1 MPIVNINKP
10 VTKPTETLS
19 NNYTLVIGDKDRVKV
34 CTNASGTL
42 VITVPTDT
50 VTFPIG
56 SQVAFIRQGTN
67 QVAGKVQIVPAS
79 GVTLNSANTNRFIK
93 NVNGTAALIKT
104 AANTWTLAGSL
115 EAS

>member
-19 NNYTLVIGDKDRVKV
+19 ANYTLVIGDKDRVKV

-56 SQVAFIRQGTN
+56 SQVAFIRQG
-67 QVAGKVQIVPAS
+67 AGKVQIVPAS
-79 GVTLNSANTNRFIK
+79 GVTLNSASGNRFIK

>member
-19 NNYTLVIGDKDRVKV
+19 NNYTLVIGDKDRIKV

-42 VITVPTDT
+42 VITVPADT
-50 VTFPIG
+50 VTFPVG
-56 SQVAFIRQGTN
+56 SQVAFIKQG
-67 QVAGKVQIVPAS
+67 AGKVQIVPAS
-79 GVTLNSANTNRFIK
+79 GVTLNSIDNKKFIK
-93 NVNGTAALIKT
+93 GTHGTAALIKT

>member
-42 VITVPTDT
+42 IITVPTDT
-50 VTFPIG
+50 VTFPVG
-56 SQVAFIRQGTN
+56 SQVAFIRQG
-67 QVAGKVQIVPAS
+67 QGKVQIVPGS
-79 GVTLNSANTNRFIK
+79 GVTLNSANAYRFIK

-115 EAS
+115 EGS